1 MASLY
6 FSLPLA
12 WIKKLTAHYSEI
24 THLTSV
30 TIWAIFCTRLIFYIN
45 TSAFIAHDAYIF
57 SKILCVSLKSRVIRY
72 MFRNSNIKN
81 KKNYLGFETDFI
93 TSTSIF
99 ICNQYGCF
107 ESCQFRPCSVFFLSW
122 RLMMLTAAN
131 KERKQIWF

>member
-1 MASLY
+1 MLKVERNKAMP
-6 FSLPLA
+6 F
-12 WIKKLTAHYSEI
+12 LTCLMLFMHGDYSM
-24 THLTSV
+24 V
-30 TIWAIFCTRLIFYIN
+30 
-45 TSAFIAHDAYIF
+45 

-107 ESCQFRPCSVFFLSW
+107 ESCQFPQQKLQSIYAVWTFDPQLKKILTFSVKDRYQLNYFICIKDFNAETNTSLVS
-122 RLMMLTAAN
+122 
-131 KERKQIWF
+131 